1 MPHPPSNEE
10 GVDQQTILEALLR
23 PPIPQLTKIMR
34 IRMTGKRRTLLTTTQ
49 NTWRLKKWLFSWRK
63 KIKVFFRL
71 SVISS
76 KIWYCRV
83 PSEEFNAGTVHIC
96 TFFKAGLC
104 NRFAELGNLL
114 VCQLFLFS
122 SCSQF

>member
-1 MPHPPSNEE
+1 
-10 GVDQQTILEALLR
+10 
-23 PPIPQLTKIMR
+23 MR
-34 IRMTGKRRTLLTTTQ
+34 IGMTGKGRTLLTTTQ
-49 NTWRLKKWLFSWRK
+49 NTWRLKKWLFLWRK

-96 TFFKAGLC
+96 TFLRQDYATGSL
-104 NRFAELGNLL
+104 
-114 VCQLFLFS
+114 S
-122 SCSQF
+122 